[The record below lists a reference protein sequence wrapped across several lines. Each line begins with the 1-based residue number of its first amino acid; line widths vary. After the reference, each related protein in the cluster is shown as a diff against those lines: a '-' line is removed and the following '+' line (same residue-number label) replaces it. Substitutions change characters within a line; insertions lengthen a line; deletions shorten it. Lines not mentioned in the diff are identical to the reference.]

1 MMTKKDF
8 KQFADAF
15 ADIEN
20 AEERENVIKKCI
32 PIFHSNNNL
41 FDEGRFRE
49 WIDRRVKGES
59 IKGLG

>member
-15 ADIEN
+15 ARIEDSK
-20 AEERENVIKKCI
+20 EREDLIRNCI
-32 PIFHSNNNL
+32 PIFHSNNPR
-41 FDEGRFRE
+41 FDEVRFQE

-59 IKGLG
+59 TKGLG